1 MKQAIAVVFLIC
13 SLCYA
18 SPVFGA
24 YSLQEEVTISV
35 KSSPS
40 ASYVTSATIK
50 SRPFVKGI
58 ADARQSDGK
67 GVGTWAAD
75 ATLTLK
81 RGDRTLSWIVD
92 GDGTLLD
99 LEKQKR
105 LHPSPSVQRKLQVI
119 TNQLRNKHY
128 GALTAWPDVNT
139 ILPKKARFQIV
150 DLETG
155 LKFNVQRRAGDKHAD
170 VQPLTRED
178 TKTFK
183 KIYNGKWSWDRRAVL
198 VKTDDRVIAASM
210 NGMPHG
216 RGSLRNGFP
225 GHFCVHFFGSTTHR
239 SRHVDLLHHLMIF
252 KAAGR
257 LDDYFRQLS
266 PFELIDVFI
275 ATFNQRDLHTLKMA
289 LADSKRRQNNVS
301 DTLDS
306 IVSIGRH
313 APFAQG
319 NISAQLA
326 VDIPV
331 TVRIYN
337 RERGNEKTI
346 LRFLVTRDVLEQRWE
361 ISDARLD
368 R

>member
-1 MKQAIAVVFLIC
+1 MKQAVAIAFLIC
-13 SLCYA
+13 SLCYTN
-18 SPVFGA
+18 PVFGA
-24 YSLQEEVTISV
+24 HSQQEEVTISV
-35 KSSPS
+35 QSSPS
-40 ASYVTSATIK
+40 ASYVTSVTIQ

-75 ATLTLK
+75 VTLTLK
-81 RGDRTLSWIVD
+81 RGDHTLSWIVD
-92 GDGTLLD
+92 EDGTLLD

-105 LHPSPSVQRKLQVI
+105 LHPSPPVQRKLQVI
-119 TNQLRNKHY
+119 ADQLRIKHY
-128 GALTAWPDVNT
+128 GDLTAWPEVDTV
-139 ILPKKARFQIV
+139 LPKKARFQIV

-155 LKFNVQRRAGDKHAD
+155 LTFRVQRRAGDQHAD

-183 KIYNGKWSWDRRAVL
+183 KIYNGKWSWNRRAVL

-225 GHFCVHFFGSTTHR
+225 GHFCVHFYGSTTHR
-239 SRHVDLLHHLMIF
+239 SQHVDLLHHLMIY

-266 PFELIDVFI
+266 PFDLIDVFI
-275 ATFNQRDLHTLKMA
+275 ATFNLHDRHTLNMT
-289 LADSKRRQNNVS
+289 LAEFGRSHNRVV
-301 DTLDS
+301 DTLDG
-306 IVSIGRH
+306 IVSITRH

-319 NISAQLA
+319 HVSAQLA
-326 VDIPV
+326 ADIPV
-331 TVRIYN
+331 TVRLY
-337 RERGNEKTI
+337 RPGGDERAVF
-346 LRFLVTRDVLEQRWE
+346 RFLVTRDVLEQRWE
-361 ISDARLD
+361 ISDVQRD
-368 R
+368 Q